1 MQEGSCTRGFE
12 EDIKMKRVIAIAI
25 AGMALIAAVG
35 LFSCSMQDAP
45 IPETPV
51 VETAAP
57 VVAPDVAAPVAVT
70 SDVTEPVEAPSL
82 PMETPAA
89 APTVSESSPIPP
101 AEPTVQ

>member
-1 MQEGSCTRGFE
+1 
-12 EDIKMKRVIAIAI
+12 MKKIIVTALT
-25 AGMALIAAVG
+25 GLALIAAAG

-57 VVAPDVAAPVAVT
+57 VMAPDVAAPVAVT
-70 SDVTEPVEAPSL
+70 SDVTEPAEAPAL

-89 APTVSESSPIPP
+89 EPTVSESSPIPP
-101 AEPTVQ
+101 AEPIVK